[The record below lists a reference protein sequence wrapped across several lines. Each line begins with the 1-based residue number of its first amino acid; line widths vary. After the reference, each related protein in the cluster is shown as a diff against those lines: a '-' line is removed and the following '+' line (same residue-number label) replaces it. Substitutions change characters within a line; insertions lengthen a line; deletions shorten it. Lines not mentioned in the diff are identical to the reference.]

1 MGWHGEYGFMS
12 KQKKVSEMKSGSIW
26 TYGILWRVSCSNLC
40 TYEED
45 FRCCFFPGIMLR
57 LRCRSPS
64 GPVLSRFP
72 GKPQR
77 SVAEV
82 GETKQAATQSDH
94 IDQGQKVFIGNRNPK
109 CSMLAQPC
117 KEKIVRNIWLPLLPE
132 KWVYLQLYLPFIW
145 GKFPLP

>member
-12 KQKKVSEMKSGSIW
+12 KQKNVSEMKSGSLW

-45 FRCCFFPGIMLR
+45 FRCCFFNGINVEITLPEPI
-57 LRCRSPS
+57 RSGPS
-64 GPVLSRFP
+64 GFPVC
-72 GKPQR
+72 QR

-94 IDQGQKVFIGNRNPK
+94 IDQGQKVFIIRNRNPK

-132 KWVYLQLYLPFIW
+132 SLE
-145 GKFPLP
+145 